1 MYRSNAYLD
10 LLCLCFF
17 LLELSGLR
25 GLLLCLELG
34 RLLRLLYFFLFAL
47 LGPFLILF
55 LLLLFQRLGLA
66 SARASMSVCVFV
78 SGRTRSCLQL
88 RPSLHTRT
96 RVTRTI
102 EAMEQIG
109 PYKSKATVQ
118 ATNTIF
124 I

>member
-1 MYRSNAYLD
+1 MYRSNADLD

-17 LLELSGLR
+17 LLELSGLL
-25 GLLLCLELG
+25 GLLPCLELG
-34 RLLRLLYFFLFAL
+34 RLLRLLYFFAL

-55 LLLLFQRLGLA
+55 LLLLFQQLGLA

-78 SGRTRSCLQL
+78 SGRTRSCLKS

-109 PYKSKATVQ
+109 PYESNATVQ